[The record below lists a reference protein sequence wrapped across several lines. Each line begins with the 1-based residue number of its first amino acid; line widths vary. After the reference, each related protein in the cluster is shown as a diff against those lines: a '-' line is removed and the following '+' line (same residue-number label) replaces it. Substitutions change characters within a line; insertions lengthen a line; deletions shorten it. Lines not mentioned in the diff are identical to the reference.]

1 MKMDNINVYTLDKG
15 VSLALIKN
23 KKFKSNYI
31 SVYFIRNL
39 DRDEVTEISL
49 LSNMMSTGCEKYR
62 TIKEISKKLDELY
75 GMTMNIG
82 VTKHGEKSISYF
94 KFLTISDKYLDKP
107 IFENVIDFVNEIVFK
122 PLVVDD
128 GINPMMIDI
137 EKDNL
142 ADEIKS
148 KINDKKTYAIIKCIE
163 IMCADEP
170 YSINKS
176 GYLED
181 IDKITPKK
189 LYDTY
194 KQLIST
200 SNILITIEGDYDEN
214 YIRKI
219 CNKKFSIKRDSIVE
233 INREK
238 FDITPKTV
246 KKVNEDFGT
255 NQGKLVI
262 GYRTGV
268 DYKDYKKYYSL
279 LIANS
284 IFGGGPH
291 SKLFNNVREK
301 ESICYYAS
309 SNLEKN
315 KGIILVSSGIDAQ
328 HYNKA
333 LELIRKELDD
343 VINGNITEI
352 EIENA
357 KKSIINSLRAFYDS
371 ISGETEYFLNQFIS
385 GTDLNINQVIE
396 YIEQATKDEIVES
409 MAGIA
414 EDTIYFLK

>member
-1 MKMDNINVYTLDKG
+1 MDNINVYALDKG

-328 HYNKA
+328 HYDKA

-357 KKSIINSLRAFYDS
+357 KKSIINSLRASYDS

>member
-1 MKMDNINVYTLDKG
+1 MDNINVYTLDKG

-31 SVYFIRNL
+31 SICFIRNL
-39 DRDEVTEISL
+39 NRDEVTEISL
-49 LSNMMSTGCEKYR
+49 LSNIMSTGCEKYR
-62 TIKEISKKLDELY
+62 TIKDISKKLDELY

-94 KFLTISDKYLDKP
+94 KFLTVSDKYLDKP
-107 IFENVIDFVNEIVFK
+107 IFEDVIDFVNEIVFK

-142 ADEIKS
+142 IDEIKS

-163 IMCADEP
+163 KMCADEP

-200 SNILITIEGDYDEN
+200 SKIVITIEGDYDEN
-214 YIRKI
+214 YIRDI
-219 CNKKFSIKRDSIVE
+219 CNKKFNIKRDSVVE

-238 FDITPKTV
+238 FDIIPKAV

-255 NQGKLVI
+255 NQGKLVV

-328 HYNKA
+328 HYDKA
-333 LELIRKELDD
+333 LELIREELDD
-343 VINGNITEI
+343 VMNGNITEI

-357 KKSIINSLRAFYDS
+357 KKSIINSLRASYDS

-409 MAGIA
+409 MARIA

>member
-1 MKMDNINVYTLDKG
+1 MDNINVYALDKG

-107 IFENVIDFVNEIVFK
+107 IFEDVIDFVNEIVFK

-328 HYNKA
+328 HYDKA

-357 KKSIINSLRAFYDS
+357 KKSIINSLRASYDS

-396 YIEQATKDEIVES
+396 YIEQATKDEIVKS

>member
-1 MKMDNINVYTLDKG
+1 MDNINVYTLDKG